1 MIINNNPIN
10 PNLLN
15 KVSKIEPNINN
26 VAQNANI
33 DAAFKNI
40 LEKQAQNSNLSF
52 SKHASMRLNDRN
64 LSLSNAQIK
73 RVENGIKKA
82 EQKGIKDSLVLVD
95 NIALL
100 VNVKNKTVV
109 TAIDNNSE
117 KIYTNIDGAV
127 IV

>member
-1 MIINNNPIN
+1 MIINNNQIN

-15 KVSKIEPNINN
+15 KVQKIESNINN

-33 DAAFKNI
+33 DTSFKNI

>member
-1 MIINNNPIN
+1 MIINNNQIN
-10 PNLLN
+10 PNFLN

-26 VAQNANI
+26 VAQNQNI
-33 DAAFKNI
+33 DTSFKNI

-64 LSLSNAQIK
+64 LSLSNAQIE

-100 VNVKNKTVV
+100 VNIKNKTVV

>member
-1 MIINNNPIN
+1 MIINNNQIN

-26 VAQNANI
+26 VAQNQNI
-33 DAAFKNI
+33 DTSFKNI

-64 LSLSNAQIK
+64 LSLSNAQIE

-100 VNVKNKTVV
+100 VNIKNKTVV